1 MCPIKNGKT
10 ASNEIFDIFL
20 TILCPKISYWATFI
34 AGPPNLFSPQILI
47 KFSCPVVGVKSMC
60 VQLGAEPGVHP
71 QLYRFATLISL
82 ELCSSQAPPFLVHW
96 LEIQSFHL
104 PVLSYSSCDCLCY
117 QFYGTWNSVIFPP
130 NLLAYYFTFPCP
142 PGATQCIFSRD
153 FF

>member
-1 MCPIKNGKT
+1 M
-10 ASNEIFDIFL
+10 
-20 TILCPKISYWATFI
+20 
-34 AGPPNLFSPQILI
+34 AGPPNLFSPQTLT

-82 ELCSSQAPPFLVHW
+82 ELSSSQVPPFLVHW

-130 NLLAYYFTFPCP
+130 NLLAIILLFRVLQELLNAFS
-142 PGATQCIFSRD
+142 PGIFLNCNQWETWRWCVLNPSLQEPGTH
-153 FF
+153 